1 MIPYSRQH
9 ITKEDAE
16 AIKEAIFDPF
26 LTQGPKVEEFETK
39 LANLHGCKRQLSAPA
54 VVLLF
59 IWHMHLAESMRMAS
73 GLSLP

>member
-16 AIKEAIFDPF
+16 AIQEAIFDPF

-39 LANLHGCKRQLSAPA
+39 LANLHGCKGA
-54 VVLLF
+54 VVCSSGSAAL
-59 IWHMHLAESMRMAS
+59 HLAYAS
-73 GLSLP
+73 CGVD